1 MTYVIAILAGLVGAG
16 AGWFGSDLAY
26 VSFRDLIGSPGG
38 FSILNNVDL
47 HGVGAGAGLL
57 LGTWLALR
65 FQGGH
70 RSMRAIAWRGV
81 ISIAAGGLIVMA
93 TLWLGGAVFE
103 QLGMNAQTLSVEF
116 EIRLPPNTAV
126 PANVA
131 DIQIELHTD
140 KNQALATITNIGSDN
155 ARPVLRG
162 NVPILFRTTQRRLVL
177 SLSGQPVRV
186 FKLFLP
192 PNPLRNAEFGAWQ
205 ALNARDQPS
214 PATSNT
220 PAINDY
226 AIRYRAY

>member
-1 MTYVIAILAGLVGAG
+1 MTYFIAILAGLVGAG
-16 AGWFGSDLAY
+16 AGWFASDLAY
-26 VSFRDLIGSPGG
+26 ASLKDLADNPGG
-38 FSILNNVDL
+38 FGILNNVDL
-47 HGVGAGAGLL
+47 HGIGAGAGLL

-81 ISIAAGGLIVMA
+81 ISIAAGGFIVMG
-93 TLWLGGAVFE
+93 TLWLGGAIFQ

-116 EIRLPPNTAV
+116 EIRLPPNAAV
-126 PANVA
+126 PANAA

-140 KNQALATITNIGSDN
+140 KNQALATITGIGRNSIQP
-155 ARPVLRG
+155 ALRG
-162 NVPILFRTTQRRLVL
+162 TVPILFRTNQRRLVL

-186 FKLFLP
+186 FRLFLP

-205 ALNARDQPS
+205 ALDARDQPEQVTNH
-214 PATSNT
+214 PADR
-220 PAINDY
+220 DY